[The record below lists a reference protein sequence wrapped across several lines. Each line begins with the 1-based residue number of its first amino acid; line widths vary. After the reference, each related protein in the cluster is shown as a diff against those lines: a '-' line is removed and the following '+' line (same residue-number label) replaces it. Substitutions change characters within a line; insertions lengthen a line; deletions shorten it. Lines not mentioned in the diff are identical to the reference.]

1 MKEFTKRD
9 ASYQYLKNYIC
20 KMDLQFIVREPEN
33 ITPQTQLLVML
44 HGYGSNEEDLFSF
57 RHDLPKDWIIVSFRA
72 PRNSDYEGFA
82 WYDIDFNNPDKFLD
96 VDQAVDSMKLIMKS
110 IDNLKHHYQLE
121 SKTNIVGFSQG
132 GVLTYAMTLTYPD
145 YFHKVACL
153 SSYPDP
159 KILKNI
165 KFDDN
170 CTVEFNSRF
179 VNLNNDYIN
188 PTVYKDFILGK
199 YIMFGKEI
207 EEGFL
212 TVNFENGDSVKKK
225 SEDAQLGEIAIN
237 AKNSPFIWKDTL
249 FLIYEDAEIF

>member
-1 MKEFTKRD
+1 
-9 ASYQYLKNYIC
+9 
-20 KMDLQFIVREPEN
+20 MDLQFIVREPEN

-165 KFDDN
+165 KG
-170 CTVEFNSRF
+170 S
-179 VNLNNDYIN
+179 
-188 PTVYKDFILGK
+188 
-199 YIMFGKEI
+199 
-207 EEGFL
+207 
-212 TVNFENGDSVKKK
+212 FET
-225 SEDAQLGEIAIN
+225 I
-237 AKNSPFIWKDTL
+237 
-249 FLIYEDAEIF
+249 

>member
-121 SKTNIVGFSQG
+121 SRTNIVGFSQG

-165 KFDDN
+165 K
-170 CTVEFNSRF
+170 
-179 VNLNNDYIN
+179 
-188 PTVYKDFILGK
+188 GK
-199 YIMFGKEI
+199 KEI
-207 EEGFL
+207 QHLRFFVSHG
-212 TVNFENGDSVKKK
+212 
-225 SEDAQLGEIAIN
+225 SEDAVIPLDWGRKAADFLYELGAFFTFREYMTGHSVN
-237 AKNSPFIWKDTL
+237 QKNYID
-249 FLIYEDAEIF
+249 LIHFFEK

>member
-1 MKEFTKRD
+1 MKEFTKYD

-20 KMDLQFIVREPEN
+20 KMNLQFIVREPEN

-132 GVLTYAMTLTYPD
+132 GILTYAMTLTYPD

-165 KFDDN
+165 K
-170 CTVEFNSRF
+170 
-179 VNLNNDYIN
+179 
-188 PTVYKDFILGK
+188 GK
-199 YIMFGKEI
+199 KEI
-207 EEGFL
+207 QHLRFFVSHG
-212 TVNFENGDSVKKK
+212 
-225 SEDAQLGEIAIN
+225 SEDAVIPLDWGRKAADFLYELGAFFTFREYMTGHSVN
-237 AKNSPFIWKDTL
+237 QKNYID
-249 FLIYEDAEIF
+249 LIHFFEK

>member
-165 KFDDN
+165 K
-170 CTVEFNSRF
+170 
-179 VNLNNDYIN
+179 
-188 PTVYKDFILGK
+188 GK
-199 YIMFGKEI
+199 KEI
-207 EEGFL
+207 QHLRFFVSHG
-212 TVNFENGDSVKKK
+212 
-225 SEDAQLGEIAIN
+225 SEDAVIPLDWGRKAADFLYELGAFFTFREYMTGHSVN
-237 AKNSPFIWKDTL
+237 QKNYID
-249 FLIYEDAEIF
+249 LIHFFEK

>member
-9 ASYQYLKNYIC
+9 ASYQYLKIYIC

-132 GVLTYAMTLTYPD
+132 GILTYAMTLTYPD

-165 KFDDN
+165 K
-170 CTVEFNSRF
+170 
-179 VNLNNDYIN
+179 
-188 PTVYKDFILGK
+188 GK
-199 YIMFGKEI
+199 KEI
-207 EEGFL
+207 QHLRFFVSHG
-212 TVNFENGDSVKKK
+212 
-225 SEDAQLGEIAIN
+225 SEDAVIPLDWGRKAADFLYELGAFFTFREYMTGHSVN
-237 AKNSPFIWKDTL
+237 QKNYID
-249 FLIYEDAEIF
+249 LIHFFEK

>member
-9 ASYQYLKNYIC
+9 ASYQYLKIYIC
-20 KMDLQFIVREPEN
+20 KMDLQFIVRDPEN

-132 GVLTYAMTLTYPD
+132 GILTYAMTLTYPD

-165 KFDDN
+165 K
-170 CTVEFNSRF
+170 
-179 VNLNNDYIN
+179 
-188 PTVYKDFILGK
+188 GK
-199 YIMFGKEI
+199 KEI
-207 EEGFL
+207 QHLRFFVSHG
-212 TVNFENGDSVKKK
+212 
-225 SEDAQLGEIAIN
+225 SEDAVIPLDWGRKAADFLYELGAFFTFREYMTGHSVN
-237 AKNSPFIWKDTL
+237 QKNYID
-249 FLIYEDAEIF
+249 LIHFFEK

>member
-9 ASYQYLKNYIC
+9 ASYQYLKIYIC

-121 SKTNIVGFSQG
+121 SRTNIVGFSQG

-165 KFDDN
+165 K
-170 CTVEFNSRF
+170 
-179 VNLNNDYIN
+179 
-188 PTVYKDFILGK
+188 GK
-199 YIMFGKEI
+199 KEI
-207 EEGFL
+207 QHLRFFVSHG
-212 TVNFENGDSVKKK
+212 
-225 SEDAQLGEIAIN
+225 SEDAVIPLDWGRKAADFLYELGAFFTFREYMTGHSVN
-237 AKNSPFIWKDTL
+237 QKNYID
-249 FLIYEDAEIF
+249 LIHFFEK

>member
-1 MKEFTKRD
+1 VKEFTKRD
-9 ASYQYLKNYIC
+9 ASYQYLKIYIC

-33 ITPQTQLLVML
+33 ITPNSQLLVMI

-165 KFDDN
+165 K
-170 CTVEFNSRF
+170 
-179 VNLNNDYIN
+179 
-188 PTVYKDFILGK
+188 GK
-199 YIMFGKEI
+199 KEI
-207 EEGFL
+207 QHLRFFVSHG
-212 TVNFENGDSVKKK
+212 
-225 SEDAQLGEIAIN
+225 SEDAVIPLDWGRKAADFLYELGAFFTFREYMTGHSVN
-237 AKNSPFIWKDTL
+237 QKNYID
-249 FLIYEDAEIF
+249 LIHFFEK

>member
-1 MKEFTKRD
+1 
-9 ASYQYLKNYIC
+9 
-20 KMDLQFIVREPEN
+20 MDLQFIVREPEN

-165 KFDDN
+165 K
-170 CTVEFNSRF
+170 
-179 VNLNNDYIN
+179 
-188 PTVYKDFILGK
+188 GK
-199 YIMFGKEI
+199 KEI
-207 EEGFL
+207 QHLRFFVSHG
-212 TVNFENGDSVKKK
+212 
-225 SEDAQLGEIAIN
+225 SEDAVIPLDWGRKAADFLYELGAFFTFREYMTGHKKKK
-237 AKNSPFIWKDTL
+237 KNYID
-249 FLIYEDAEIF
+249 LIHFFEK

>member
-132 GVLTYAMTLTYPD
+132 GILTYAMTLTYPD

-165 KFDDN
+165 K
-170 CTVEFNSRF
+170 
-179 VNLNNDYIN
+179 
-188 PTVYKDFILGK
+188 GK
-199 YIMFGKEI
+199 KEI
-207 EEGFL
+207 QHLRFFVSHG
-212 TVNFENGDSVKKK
+212 
-225 SEDAQLGEIAIN
+225 SEDAVIPLDWGRKAADFLYELGAFFTFREYMTGHSVN
-237 AKNSPFIWKDTL
+237 QKNYID
-249 FLIYEDAEIF
+249 LIHFFEK

>member
-1 MKEFTKRD
+1 
-9 ASYQYLKNYIC
+9 
-20 KMDLQFIVREPEN
+20 MDLQFIVREPEN

-165 KFDDN
+165 K
-170 CTVEFNSRF
+170 
-179 VNLNNDYIN
+179 
-188 PTVYKDFILGK
+188 GK
-199 YIMFGKEI
+199 KEI
-207 EEGFL
+207 QHLRFFVSHG
-212 TVNFENGDSVKKK
+212 
-225 SEDAQLGEIAIN
+225 SEDAVIPLDWGRKAADFLYELGAFFTFREYRTGHSVN
-237 AKNSPFIWKDTL
+237 QKNYID
-249 FLIYEDAEIF
+249 LIHFFEK

>member
-1 MKEFTKRD
+1 VKEFTKRD
-9 ASYQYLKNYIC
+9 ASYQYLKIYIC

-165 KFDDN
+165 K
-170 CTVEFNSRF
+170 
-179 VNLNNDYIN
+179 
-188 PTVYKDFILGK
+188 GK
-199 YIMFGKEI
+199 KEI
-207 EEGFL
+207 QHLRFFVSHG
-212 TVNFENGDSVKKK
+212 
-225 SEDAQLGEIAIN
+225 SEDAVIPLDWGRKAADFLYELGAFFTFREYMTGHSVN
-237 AKNSPFIWKDTL
+237 QKNYID
-249 FLIYEDAEIF
+249 LIHFFEK

>member
-9 ASYQYLKNYIC
+9 ASYQYLKIYIC

-57 RHDLPKDWIIVSFRA
+57 RHDLPKDWIIVSLRA

-165 KFDDN
+165 K
-170 CTVEFNSRF
+170 
-179 VNLNNDYIN
+179 
-188 PTVYKDFILGK
+188 GK
-199 YIMFGKEI
+199 KEI
-207 EEGFL
+207 QHLRFFVSHG
-212 TVNFENGDSVKKK
+212 
-225 SEDAQLGEIAIN
+225 SEDAVIPLDWGRKAADFLYELGAFFTFREYMTGHSVN
-237 AKNSPFIWKDTL
+237 QKNYID
-249 FLIYEDAEIF
+249 LIHFFEK